1 MSVALARGTVPG
13 SDECGTGKGH
23 SSGDTS
29 VFDALY
35 GSAPPPFRPLCPASG
50 MDAVSKAKLKV
61 ISALCR
67 TQRAEE
73 KAAKKEMVYQAG
85 KLQLQKKLEAVK
97 LAQRQLAKA
106 ELAYENAQ
114 EKVFD
119 AQVRLTKR
127 LLLGNDSAPDDC

>member
-1 MSVALARGTVPG
+1 MSVAQARGTVPG
-13 SDECGTGKGH
+13 TLQFLMH
-23 SSGDTS
+23 F
-29 VFDALY
+29 VAQR
-35 GSAPPPFRPLCPASG
+35 PPPFRPLCLASR

-85 KLQLQKKLEAVK
+85 KLQLQRKLEAAQ

-114 EKVFD
+114 EKV
-119 AQVRLTKR
+119 VGL
-127 LLLGNDSAPDDC
+127 

>member
-1 MSVALARGTVPG
+1 MSVALARGHG
-13 SDECGTGKGH
+13 
-23 SSGDTS
+23 SGDTS

-35 GSAPPPFRPLCPASG
+35 GSAPPPTLALSCISDGRGVQVQAQGHLR
-50 MDAVSKAKLKV
+50 AVQD
-61 ISALCR
+61 
-67 TQRAEE
+67 QRAEE

-85 KLQLQKKLEAVK
+85 KLQLQKKLKAVE

-106 ELAYENAQ
+106 ELAYEKAQ

-127 LLLGNDSAPDDC
+127 LLMGNDSAPDDC